1 VSELWEL
8 TAQDLL
14 DAFATGAA
22 SPTEA
27 LDSCLGRI
35 NEVDG
40 DINAVLTVCEERGRA
55 EARESER
62 RWAAGEARPLEGI
75 PYGLKD
81 IIATA
86 SIRTT
91 GGSSI
96 YRDHVPAE
104 DACLTARLTAA
115 GGVLAAKL
123 QTYEFAFGGEIN
135 THYGAMRNPFDLRRT
150 TGGSS
155 GGSGGAIAARE
166 LPLAIGT
173 DTGGSIRLPAA
184 YCGITGLKPTYGRV
198 PRHGVMGLAWTLD
211 HAGPMAR
218 TVEDTALMLGA
229 IAGFDARDPQ
239 CVDVAVPDYGAA
251 LDGDISGTTVGVPTS
266 WFFEKVHPDVSAA
279 CDDALATLAGLGC
292 EVVPVDLPGIDL
304 AEHIGWVMLSAEVAS
319 YHEGTFGRLDEYDG
333 RFAERLA
340 NAQFVTAKDYLAAQ
354 RHRGVVQAGMTT
366 AFESVDVLLTPGTP
380 TTAPLLGEMVADL
393 GDLQV
398 PWLSVAACCTFPF
411 NVTGMPA
418 LVLPSGLAAD
428 GMPTSIQLA
437 ARPFD
442 ELTCLRVG
450 HAFQQATAHHL
461 AVAGLRPV
469 G

>member
-1 VSELWEL
+1 MSELWEL
-8 TAQDLL
+8 TARELL
-14 DAFATGAA
+14 DAFAAGEA

-27 LDSCLGRI
+27 LESCLGRI
-35 NEVDG
+35 ADVDG
-40 DINAVLTVCEERGRA
+40 DVNAVLTVCEERGRA
-55 EARESER
+55 DAREADR
-62 RWAAGEARPLEGI
+62 RWRAGEARPLEGV

-86 SIRTT
+86 GIRTT

-96 YRDHVPAE
+96 HGDHVPVE
-104 DACLTARLTAA
+104 DASLVTRLRDA

-123 QTYEFAFGGEIN
+123 QTYEFAFGGEVN
-135 THYGAMRNPFDLRRT
+135 THYGAMRNPFDLART

-211 HAGPMAR
+211 HAGPMTR

-229 IAGFDARDPQ
+229 IAGVDPRDPQ
-239 CVDVAVPDYGAA
+239 SFDVPVPDYAA
-251 LDGDISGTTVGVPTS
+251 GLDDDVSGIKVGVPSS
-266 WFFEKVHPDVSAA
+266 WFFDRVHPDVAAA
-279 CDDALATLAGLGC
+279 CDAALGVLAGLGC
-292 EVVPVDLPGIDL
+292 EVLPVELPGIDL
-304 AEHIGWVMLSAEVAS
+304 AEHVGWVMLSAEAAS
-319 YHEGTFGRLDEYDG
+319 YHEGTFHRLDEYDE

-340 NAQFVTAKDYLAAQ
+340 NAQFVTARDYLAAQ
-354 RHRGVVQAGMTT
+354 RHRSVVQAGMSE
-366 AFESVDVLLTPGTP
+366 AFRSVDVLLTPGTP
-380 TTAPLLGEMVADL
+380 TTAPLLGEMLADL
-393 GDLQV
+393 GDEQV
-398 PWLSVAACCTFPF
+398 PWISVAARCTFPF

-418 LVLPSGLAAD
+418 LVLPSGLAGD

-450 HAFQQATAHHL
+450 HAFQRATSHHL
-461 AVAGLRPV
+461 VVAGLQPV